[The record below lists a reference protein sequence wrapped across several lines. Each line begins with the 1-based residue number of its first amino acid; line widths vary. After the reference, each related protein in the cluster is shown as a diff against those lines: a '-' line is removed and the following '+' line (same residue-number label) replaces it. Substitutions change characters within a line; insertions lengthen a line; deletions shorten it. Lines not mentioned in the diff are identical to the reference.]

1 MRAKWFQISL
11 AYSIAKMNMSMCA
24 LGHAEEFK
32 NEIAGK
38 ILFNYELLR
47 FLLSI
52 KFLKSILYGL

>member
-1 MRAKWFQISL
+1 MRSKWFKISL

-38 ILFNYELLR
+38 FLCDQEQAFRAEHFNHQ
-47 FLLSI
+47 
-52 KFLKSILYGL
+52 